1 MEGFAMTTDPNG
13 HSDGAAEHA
22 PTTPRRPHKPTGLT
36 PLRTKKPKAE
46 QPG

>member
-1 MEGFAMTTDPNG
+1 MTRDSNG
-13 HSDGAAEHA
+13 YADDSAERA
-22 PTTPRRPHKPTGLT
+22 LTTPRRPHKPTGLT